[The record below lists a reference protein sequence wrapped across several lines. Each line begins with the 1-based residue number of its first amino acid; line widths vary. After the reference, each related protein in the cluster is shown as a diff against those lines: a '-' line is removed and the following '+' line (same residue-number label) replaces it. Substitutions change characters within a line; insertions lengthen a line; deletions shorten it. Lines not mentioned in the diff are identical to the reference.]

1 MTNPTKSVIA
11 AANRVNKHN
20 AATFQYRSDSLAGFT
35 LQCENGDTLTPS
47 GDETVVVL
55 NHAEAL
61 ELAQALLAF
70 VATANAGKR

>member
-1 MTNPTKSVIA
+1 MTNPTKTVIKN
-11 AANRVNKHN
+11 ANAVNAHN
-20 AATFQYRSDSLAGFT
+20 KAKFQYRSNSLAGFT

-47 GDETVVVL
+47 GDDTVVVL